1 MSTAPV
7 RDPKAQ
13 RSAAAR
19 PGAASRHRKGS
30 RARPRRWGKLEW
42 AAAAAVWCLVVLVF
56 GWGAVQYGGVQS
68 PAQAGAWFA
77 QATGD
82 LGAWSGAWSS
92 PAQFVSAAIASPRG
106 VYRNPLRGVGGLVPE
121 RIDDGVDFGGS
132 GPVYALGDA
141 VVTGATST
149 NFGWPGGGWI
159 TYRLTS
165 GPGMGLVVYVAEDIT
180 PAVVTGQPQIVSAA
194 VADRAEQYYRNPL
207 REVSGLARERID
219 EGVDFAGTGPVYAL
233 GDAVVTGAS
242 GTNYGWP
249 GGGWITYRLTS
260 GPGAGLVVYVGEDI
274 TPAVTTGQHV
284 SSTTVVGTM
293 FDGGD
298 GIETGWAQSTG
309 LSAESEL
316 PEAGS
321 IAGLGPFPTRVGVN
335 FDSLLQ
341 SLGVPG
347 APNRTQLAFGLLPAS
362 YPASW

>member
-1 MSTAPV
+1 MWQLSAATVPDWRAIVSTAPV
-7 RDPKAQ
+7 RDPKAP

-19 PGAASRHRKGS
+19 PGAGSRHRKGS
-30 RARPRRWGKLEW
+30 RAGPRRWGKLEW
-42 AAAAAVWCLVVLVF
+42 AAAVAVWCLVVLVF

-159 TYRLTS
+159 TYQLTD
-165 GPGMGLVVYVAEDIT
+165 GPAAGLVVYVAEDIT
-180 PAVVTGQPQIVSAA
+180 PAVTVGQRVLP
-194 VADRAEQYYRNPL
+194 
-207 REVSGLARERID
+207 
-219 EGVDFAGTGPVYAL
+219 
-233 GDAVVTGAS
+233 
-242 GTNYGWP
+242 
-249 GGGWITYRLTS
+249 
-260 GPGAGLVVYVGEDI
+260 
-274 TPAVTTGQHV
+274 
-284 SSTTVVGTM
+284 STVIGTM

-335 FDSLLQ
+335 FDELLQ